1 MIQVCVLALLLFGA
15 TSIMR
20 AGHGDL
26 KLLGVISRI
35 ARGPAAAEVVIS
47 LMVIG
52 LSAIMGLNAPA
63 ILAVGASFAKP
74 ISQKFGI
81 SPYRTA
87 NLLDAQSNTLVY
99 CMPWTPAI
107 IYTLGFAA
115 DSAAPLTAGQITPF
129 VFYSFAM
136 LVVMA
141 VSIIFGVGRQDGMR
155 ALAQKEQEKGGA
167 LS

>member
-1 MIQVCVLALLLFGA
+1 
-15 TSIMR
+15 
-20 AGHGDL
+20 
-26 KLLGVISRI
+26 
-35 ARGPAAAEVVIS
+35 
-47 LMVIG
+47 
-52 LSAIMGLNAPA
+52 
-63 ILAVGASFAKP
+63 
-74 ISQKFGI
+74 
-81 SPYRTA
+81 
-87 NLLDAQSNTLVY
+87 
-99 CMPWTPAI
+99 MPWTPAI